1 MNIGT
6 MQPSPELPAAQTT
19 PPTPD
24 QVAANREIV
33 TAVAALNKAEVMGQD
48 NELTF
53 TMDRNSHRPVI
64 RIIDRTTKEVL
75 EQIPAEY
82 VLQAAANL

>member
-1 MNIGT
+1 MNIDT
-6 MQPSPELPAAQTT
+6 MHPLPLLPAAQTK

-24 QVAANREIV
+24 QQAVNRQIV